1 MHDGGDDDDN
11 SYHNGDDGGDDKQ
24 TYIHNLSKT
33 TPTPDSTFK
42 STAKSSNREKKTA
55 KIEVEKMQHIHSLFK
70 RTVNAFESI
79 IGNSLDKDD
88 DDEIKAEENGE
99 DDKDTADVEDGKK
112 IDYNDGY
119 EIEDDEDDKKADECT
134 DENMDKHITNMRK
147 ILYKMDRGCK
157 AKKQN
162 SKMRQREFEKIQRQ
176 ERNAAAI
183 NARDSHRIEK
193 RITGRESLRIED
205 DSIIEVDDIEKKKK
219 VMSIE
224 KYINFLR
231 ELSPTSS
238 EKIITS
244 NDNIILIITDVS
256 FYINEIIDY
265 INKIYNEIYNNL
277 LIKSDLN
284 YDEIDTILDNI
295 NKKILDRKFEL
306 LEDIT
311 NSEKIV
317 EYVQNILEIINYEI
331 IIMLLLTKQKI
342 IQNQLQLEEDIIKT
356 EIMQEIKN
364 IEEKYIKIIENSNKK
379 NMKRKYIKYKLKY
392 LSLLNNNKI

>member
-1 MHDGGDDDDN
+1 
-11 SYHNGDDGGDDKQ
+11 
-24 TYIHNLSKT
+24 
-33 TPTPDSTFK
+33 
-42 STAKSSNREKKTA
+42 
-55 KIEVEKMQHIHSLFK
+55 
-70 RTVNAFESI
+70 
-79 IGNSLDKDD
+79 
-88 DDEIKAEENGE
+88 
-99 DDKDTADVEDGKK
+99 
-112 IDYNDGY
+112 
-119 EIEDDEDDKKADECT
+119 
-134 DENMDKHITNMRK
+134 
-147 ILYKMDRGCK
+147 
-157 AKKQN
+157 
-162 SKMRQREFEKIQRQ
+162 MRQREFEKIQRQ